1 MVDGHDLGNASTHV
15 DMPDESTYVDDMST
29 VASAEDGTPV
39 DPLTALRRVAR
50 ELEALERK
58 EYYEVM
64 RARQAGVSWAGI
76 AAALG
81 VSKQAVH
88 RRFKRRLAGD
98 AVTR

>member
-1 MVDGHDLGNASTHV
+1 MHV
-15 DMPDESTYVDDMST
+15 DVSSWSTYIDVMT
-29 VASAEDGTPV
+29 RIAAAEEDRPP
-39 DPLTALRRVAR
+39 DPLSALSRVAK
-50 ELEALERK
+50 ELEALERE

-98 AVTR
+98 AAR

>member
-1 MVDGHDLGNASTHV
+1 MNRIAAAEHDR
-15 DMPDESTYVDDMST
+15 PE
-29 VASAEDGTPV
+29 
-39 DPLTALRRVAR
+39 DPLSALSRVAK
-50 ELEALERK
+50 ELEALERE

-98 AVTR
+98 AAP

>member
-1 MVDGHDLGNASTHV
+1 MSRVAAAEHDR
-15 DMPDESTYVDDMST
+15 P
-29 VASAEDGTPV
+29 EDS
-39 DPLTALRRVAR
+39 LSALRRVAK
-50 ELEALERK
+50 EIEILERE
-58 EYYEVM
+58 EYFEVM

-98 AVTR
+98 AAR

>member
-1 MVDGHDLGNASTHV
+1 MTRIAADQDR
-15 DMPDESTYVDDMST
+15 PE
-29 VASAEDGTPV
+29 
-39 DPLTALRRVAR
+39 DPLTALNRVAK
-50 ELEALERK
+50 ELEALERE

-98 AVTR
+98 AAP

>member
-1 MVDGHDLGNASTHV
+1 MNRITA
-15 DMPDESTYVDDMST
+15 
-29 VASAEDGTPV
+29 AEDDRPD
-39 DPLTALRRVAR
+39 DPLSSLSRVAK
-50 ELEALERK
+50 ELRALERE

-98 AVTR
+98 AAP

>member
-1 MVDGHDLGNASTHV
+1 MSRVTAAEHDR
-15 DMPDESTYVDDMST
+15 PE
-29 VASAEDGTPV
+29 
-39 DPLTALRRVAR
+39 DPLTALGRVAK
-50 ELEALERK
+50 ELEALERE

-64 RARQAGVSWAGI
+64 RARQAGASWAGI

-98 AVTR
+98 ATQ

>member
-1 MVDGHDLGNASTHV
+1 MTRITA
-15 DMPDESTYVDDMST
+15 
-29 VASAEDGTPV
+29 AEQDRPE
-39 DPLTALRRVAR
+39 DPLSALNRVAK
-50 ELEALERK
+50 ELEALERE

-64 RARQAGVSWAGI
+64 RARQAGISWAGI

-98 AVTR
+98 AAR